1 MCPTRAGRARSADI
15 AHTRNNRICELF
27 GIEFQILAFTHCR
40 DVATAV
46 TNAGAMGVLGASAIT
61 PSSSTST
68 GGGLREQVGD

>member
-1 MCPTRAGRARSADI
+1 
-15 AHTRNNRICELF
+15 LF